1 MSTPVTVWVPSHWKV
16 KSLLIGELS
25 ERSNV
30 PAKTLRFYEDVGVLP
45 PPARTSSGYRD
56 YDNSALDRLRFI
68 ASAQG
73 AGLSLAEIREVIG
86 IRDEGGI
93 PCAHRSDEHT
103 YELPSLMR
111 LSYAD
116 FSLQKKK

>member
-73 AGLSLAEIREVIG
+73 AGLSLA
-86 IRDEGGI
+86 
-93 PCAHRSDEHT
+93 RSDEHT
-103 YELPSLMR
+103 SELQSLM
-111 LSYAD
+111 LISIA
-116 FSLQKKK
+116 FFGLQKKNTHIIA